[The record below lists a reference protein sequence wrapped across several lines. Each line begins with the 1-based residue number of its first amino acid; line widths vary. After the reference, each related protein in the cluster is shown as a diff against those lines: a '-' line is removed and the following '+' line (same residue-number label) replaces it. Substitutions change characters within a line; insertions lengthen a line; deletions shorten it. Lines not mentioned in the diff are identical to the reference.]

1 MTISDKECGFVD
13 KNVELIIIFLSCK
26 DCLRKGGNSDQG
38 IPDGAG
44 DRWKDIRDGSDLY
57 YWRGAFFFRLQGGGL
72 CRVVFYRKGA
82 GSPKGRIRFPANAR
96 TGDVWSMTVLGDFSG
111 LEYVYEVDGQQVPDP
126 YGRRFTGM
134 ERWGS
139 PGASGQAGTHTGGYR
154 GERVRLGGGRPSLHP
169 L

>member
-1 MTISDKECGFVD
+1 MIKGFRIDRNDGRIYAMGATAVSGG
-13 KNVELIIIFLSCK
+13 VHFSFAS
-26 DCLRKGGNSDQG
+26 KGE
-38 IPDGAG
+38 AC
-44 DRWKDIRDGSDLY
+44 
-57 YWRGAFFFRLQGGGL
+57 A
-72 CRVVFYRKGA
+72 VVFYRKGA

-139 PGASGQAGTHTGGYR
+139 P
-154 GERVRLGGGRPSLHP
+154 VRLDKPVRTPVEKEGRA
-169 L
+169 